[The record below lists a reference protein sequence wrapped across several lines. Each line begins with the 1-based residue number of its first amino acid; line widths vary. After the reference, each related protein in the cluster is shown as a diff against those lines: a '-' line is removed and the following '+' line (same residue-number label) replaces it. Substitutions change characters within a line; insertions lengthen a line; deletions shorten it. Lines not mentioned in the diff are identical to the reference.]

1 MILMYILLV
10 VLQTEVLGPEL
21 HSGHW
26 SIGLAVFDL
35 TR

>member
-10 VLQTEVLGPEL
+10 VLRTEVLGLES

-35 TR
+35 TQ